1 MAGKVDG
8 WVRGASA
15 GQVRIRVD
23 LLSDGSSKEKGVY
36 DIVVLVSGQP
46 KARNLAPGD
55 VIRFK
60 GNFAEYEAEPRFVYT
75 LDQGRI
81 NPQDLPAFPPGQAPV
96 KKPTRKRRIRGQ

>member
-8 WVRGASA
+8 WERGASA
-15 GQVRIRVD
+15 GQYRVRID
-23 LLSDGSSKEKGVY
+23 LLSDGSNKEKGVY

-75 LDQGRI
+75 LDKGRI
-81 NPQDLPAFPPGQAPV
+81 NPQDLPAFAPGQAPV
-96 KKPTRKRRIRGQ
+96 TKPTRKRRIRGG

>member
-8 WVRGASA
+8 WERGASA
-15 GQVRIRVD
+15 GLYRVRVD
-23 LLSDGSSKEKGVY
+23 LLSDGSNKQKGVY
-36 DIVVLVSGQP
+36 DVVVLVSGQP

-75 LDQGRI
+75 LDKGRI
-81 NPQDLPAFPPGQAPV
+81 NPDDLPEFAPGQAPV
-96 KKPTRKRRIRGQ
+96 KKPTRERRIRNQ